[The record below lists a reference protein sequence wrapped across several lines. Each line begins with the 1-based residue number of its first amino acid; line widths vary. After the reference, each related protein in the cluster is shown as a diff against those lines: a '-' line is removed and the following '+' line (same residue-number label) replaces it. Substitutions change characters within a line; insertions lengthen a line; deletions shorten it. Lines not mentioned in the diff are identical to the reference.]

1 MKVILKKRVPN
12 LGLEW
17 DIVSVKDGYARNF
30 LLPRR
35 LADIATPAMIESAQK
50 KIAERVKKM
59 EELVAN
65 AKETA
70 QKIAKIELV
79 FTKKAKGK
87 KLYGSITEKEIQEM
101 LAKEHKLE
109 VSKEAIR
116 IKEHLKEIGDHK
128 VTIHLA
134 EGVDVPLKITIEA
147 IEEGK

>member
-1 MKVILKKRVPN
+1 MKVILKTRVPN

-17 DIVSVKDGYARNF
+17 DIVSVKDGYARNY

-35 LADIATPAMIESAQK
+35 LADIATPALIESAQK
-50 KIAERVKKM
+50 KVTERVKKM

-70 QKIAKIELV
+70 QKISKIQLT
-79 FTKKAKGK
+79 FKKKARGQ

-109 VSKEAIR
+109 IAKEAIR
-116 IKEHLKEIGDHK
+116 IKEHLKELGEHK
-128 VTIHLA
+128 VTIHLTD
-134 EGVDVPLKITIEA
+134 GVDASLKIS
-147 IEEGK
+147 IEEDK

>member
-17 DIVSVKDGYARNF
+17 DVVSVKDGYARNF

-35 LADIATPAMIESAQK
+35 LADIATPALIESAQK
-50 KIAERVKKM
+50 KVEERVKKM

-70 QKIAKIELV
+70 QKIGKLELK
-79 FTKKAKGK
+79 FTMKTKGK
-87 KLYGSITEKEIQEM
+87 KLYGSITEKDIQEK
-101 LAKEHKLE
+101 LASEHKLE
-109 VSKEAIR
+109 ISKDAIHMKGH
-116 IKEHLKEIGDHK
+116 IKELGDHK

-134 EGVDVPLKITIEA
+134 EGVDASLKIS
-147 IEEGK
+147 IEEEK

>member
-1 MKVILKKRVPN
+1 MKVILKTRVPN

-35 LADIATPAMIESAQK
+35 LADIATPALIESAERK
-50 KIAERVKKM
+50 VAERMKKM

-70 QKIAKIELV
+70 QKIGKIQLV
-79 FTKKAKGK
+79 FKKKAKGE

-109 VSKEAIR
+109 VSKDAIR
-116 IKEHLKEIGDHK
+116 IKEHIKELGDHK
-128 VTIHLA
+128 VTIHLTD
-134 EGVDVPLKITIEA
+134 GVDASLKITV
-147 IEEGK
+147 EEDK